1 MTNFKFN
8 EAPLDVLKKMLSGL
22 LKDEKISGIFSLR
35 KINKK
40 GSVDYGLITEPELI
54 DMIDPF
60 YPVMPANAGQ
70 LLSRFTPLEKP
81 IAAIVRPCEYRAFV
95 EMAKREQ
102 GQMENFLFFTYSC
115 GGVFP
120 LSENQKGTIT
130 RQLDDYHKANAES
143 EIYDGIRP
151 VCTGC
156 EHIIPDEVDGYL
168 SIIGEDPQNTNI
180 FLKTEK
186 AEKMLENFEGE
197 RSTDEFDPSILNAV
211 LAKRKT
217 AKEQLFN
224 EIDTS
229 DAGLDGLVE
238 IFGKC
243 IGCHGCNTV
252 CPICYCN
259 LCDFDSFNYDY
270 NTPILEKELL
280 QKGALRLPPDTM
292 FFHLGRL
299 SHMSFSCVGC
309 GMCTD
314 VCPASIPV
322 ASVFKRTGEGTAELF
337 DFVAGRSVKEEI
349 PVMIFKEEEFP
360 ELGK

>member
-1 MTNFKFN
+1 MKEILKSLLN
-8 EAPLDVLKKMLSGL
+8 EKKVSAV
-22 LKDEKISGIFSLR
+22 FALR
-35 KINKK
+35 KINAK
-40 GSVDYGLITEPELI
+40 GSVDYGLITDVDKLES
-54 DMIDPF
+54 IDPF
-60 YPVMPANAGQ
+60 YPVMPVNAGQ

-81 IAAIVRPCEYRAFV
+81 IAAVLRPCEFRAFV

-115 GGVFP
+115 SGVYT
-120 LSENQKGTIT
+120 LKDNQQGKILERMDDYWQAARAGTIPAGV
-130 RQLDDYHKANAES
+130 RA
-143 EIYDGIRP
+143 
-151 VCTGC
+151 VCSAC
-156 EHIIPDEVDGYL
+156 EHIQPAEADVLL
-168 SIIGEDPQNTNI
+168 SLAGEDLTTTNL
-180 FLKTEK
+180 FLQTDK
-186 AEKMLENFEGE
+186 AAEMLQGVAGIRSDSDFDPVILAGLLQERKAGKEKMFK
-197 RSTDEFDPSILNAV
+197 D
-211 LAKRKT
+211 
-217 AKEQLFN
+217 
-224 EIDTS
+224 IDTS
-229 DAGLDGLVE
+229 ETGLEGLVE

-243 IGCHGCNTV
+243 IGCHGCNSV

-270 NTPILEKELL
+270 NTPILEKELI
-280 QKGALRLPPDTM
+280 QKGALRLPPDTL

-309 GMCTD
+309 GMCSD

-322 ASVFKRTGEGTAELF
+322 ASVFKKAGEQTAAMF